1 MNSYNLEIEKYILGK
16 CISSKESLECII
28 DAGIN
33 QNDFFEKQHKQI
45 YQGIIDAFLKFKNID
60 LELVTV
66 TLKNINK
73 SYLKNLVENS
83 IKIFNLQSC
92 INILMELS
100 IKRQYENL
108 ANQIQ
113 SSKVED
119 IGSLLKEKIGF
130 IETSNARIDNLNNI
144 VTLDKI
150 KMTSIYE
157 AEKVRTGFRDIDNRI
172 LGIVTGSLVVITGYN
187 GNGKSTLLNQMCIA
201 ESLSQ
206 GYKVFVYSPELTNSN
221 FKSCVYSTIAN
232 SEDFDEDEFCGEKY
246 KKLSDRG
253 NMLIDQWIKD
263 KLYIYSDSNS
273 TSSEKQLLRDMDKL
287 AKNKEVRVFIIDN
300 LMKIDLEESYKNEY
314 LAQKIFVNQLKQFA
328 TRYNALVY
336 LVAHPKKPQ
345 ERSKVI
351 SKFDIAGTGD
361 ITNMADYV
369 FSISRITSKDR
380 KKNSKYR
387 DCIIKMMKDR
397 PKGTEDFAVTL
408 SFDKDRR
415 RFYGSLLE
423 LDKKYGYI
431 S

>member
-16 CISSKESLECII
+16 CISSKESLEYII
-28 DAGIN
+28 DVGIN

-45 YQGIIDAFLKFKNID
+45 YQGIINAFLKFKSID

-66 TLKNINK
+66 ELKNINK
-73 SYLKNLVENS
+73 NYLKNLVENS
-83 IKIFNLQSC
+83 IKIFNLESC
-92 INILMELS
+92 INMLMELS
-100 IKRQYENL
+100 VKRQYENL

-113 SSKVED
+113 SSKVEE
-119 IGSLLKEKIGF
+119 IGSFLKEKIDF

-150 KMTSIYE
+150 KLTSIYE
-157 AEKVRTGFRDIDNRI
+157 AEKVRTGFRDIDNKI

-232 SEDFDEDEFCGEKY
+232 LEDFDEDEFCGEKY
-246 KKLSDRG
+246 KKLSDKG

-287 AKNKEVRVFIIDN
+287 AKNKDVRVFIIDN

-314 LAQKIFVNQLKQFA
+314 LAQKIFVNKLKQFA
-328 TRYNALVY
+328 TRYNALIY

-408 SFDKDRR
+408 SFDKDRK
-415 RFYGSLLE
+415 RFYGSMLE
-423 LDKKYGYI
+423 LNKKYGYI

>member
-16 CISSKESLECII
+16 CISSKESLEYII

-45 YQGIIDAFLKFKNID
+45 YKGIIDVFLKFKSID
-60 LELVTV
+60 LGLVTIE
-66 TLKNINK
+66 LKNIDEN
-73 SYLKNLVENS
+73 YLKNLVESS
-83 IKIFNLQSC
+83 IKIFNLESC
-92 INILMELS
+92 AKIFVELS
-100 IKRQYENL
+100 ASRQYEELGNL
-108 ANQIQ
+108 IRL
-113 SSKVED
+113 SKVED
-119 IGSLLKEKIGF
+119 IGLFLKEKIDF
-130 IETSNARIDNLNNI
+130 IEISRARIDDLNSI
-144 VTLDKI
+144 VTLDKV

-157 AEKVRTGFRDIDNRI
+157 AEKVRTGFRDIDNKI
-172 LGIVTGSLVVITGYN
+172 LGIVTGSLAVITGYN
-187 GNGKSTLLNQMCIA
+187 GNGKSTLINQMCIA

-206 GYKVFVYSPELTNSN
+206 KYKVFIYSPELTNSN
-221 FKSCVYSTIAN
+221 FKGWLYSTIAN
-232 SEDFDEDEFCGEKY
+232 SEDFEDEEFDGEKY
-246 KKLSDRG
+246 KKLSDKG
-253 NMLIDQWIKD
+253 NMLIDNWIKD
-263 KLYIYSDSNS
+263 KLYIYSDNNG

-287 AKNKEVRVFIIDN
+287 AKNKDVRIFIIDN

-314 LAQKIFVNQLKQFA
+314 LAQKIFVNKLKQFA

-408 SFDKDRR
+408 SFDKDRK

-423 LDKKYGYI
+423 LNKKYGYI